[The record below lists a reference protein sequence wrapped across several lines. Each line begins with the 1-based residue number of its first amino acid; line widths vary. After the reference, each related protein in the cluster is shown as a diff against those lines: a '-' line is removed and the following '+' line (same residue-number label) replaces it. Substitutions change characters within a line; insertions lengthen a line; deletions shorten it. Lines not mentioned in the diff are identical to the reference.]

1 MTLWQLRTLPPLQ
14 AWVKGRLAL
23 LGDACHPMMP
33 HLGQG
38 GGQSI
43 EDGAA
48 LGVLFPL
55 GARPES
61 VEARLK
67 VYQHV
72 RKERAETV
80 QDFSRKLGMAK
91 KGMGYSGKS
100 PELLGCCPCGSG
112 LIVRMQ
118 RRRCTSISSPIGWR
132 SMRSRACQR
141 SLSRRMA
148 RRISAFC
155 RFCISGNGNG
165 NGNG

>member
-1 MTLWQLRTLPPLQ
+1 MTLWQLRTLPPLPT
-14 AWVKGRLAL
+14 WIKGRLAL

-48 LGVLFPL
+48 LGILFPL
-55 GARPES
+55 GARSES

-100 PELLGCCPCGSG
+100 LEL
-112 LIVRMQ
+112 
-118 RRRCTSISSPIGWR
+118 
-132 SMRSRACQR
+132 
-141 SLSRRMA
+141 
-148 RRISAFC
+148 
-155 RFCISGNGNG
+155 
-165 NGNG
+165 